1 MRSFFWPGKTLPGIL
16 ALLLGMLLPRSSSY
30 ADPSKYPQFA
40 QQSPPAN
47 VALVSVDDLAKD
59 IQAGKKPLIIDV
71 RSEEEYREVHIVGAV
86 SRPLTDF
93 DSNVERIPKDQLVI
107 LYWACPHHLASLA
120 YGILYERG
128 YRNMK
133 VLDEGIVGWY
143 QKRYPVEGTKVP

>member
-16 ALLLGMLLPRSSSY
+16 ALLLGMLLSRSSSY

-47 VALVSVDDLAKD
+47 VELVSVDDLAKD

-93 DSNVERIPKDQLVI
+93 DSNVERIPKDRLVI
-107 LYWACPHHLASLA
+107 LY
-120 YGILYERG
+120 
-128 YRNMK
+128 
-133 VLDEGIVGWY
+133 
-143 QKRYPVEGTKVP
+143 